1 MNFYCD
7 SGGVIFH
14 VDPERIFQGSAGVNK
29 IRFVGQ
35 FPSNAQVLVSYKLPN
50 GIWTVPKYMTF
61 VSALEEV
68 QAPNGGIFSVWESL
82 LGATPKVDSSGAP
95 VLVDGV
101 QQYELDYTI
110 TQNAGTVDVQFFV
123 YAPAEQSNVQNGA
136 RLATEISSITV
147 EKGVPVVVPEYS
159 ETDDYEV
166 LLQQILN
173 ALTGIVSEYQDV
185 EQRLTTAE
193 NNIGVLQEDT
203 ANLRTELDEL
213 TDTVDNLDADLTTAE
228 ENIETLQNDVNVVEN
243 DIVQLKTSVAIVQI
257 KANNLQ
263 NEVDGLQDDVSG
275 ITTDVQNIREA
286 LDLAEITETVEVTDK
301 YNFRQTANGLTLYPG
316 QPTTLLKVEGDTIAT
331 INKFNASAIS
341 NSNIT
346 VADEGRT
353 ITLVT
358 GAGASPSN
366 YGIGKLQ
373 DLCPTLHIGDTVYLY
388 GTGAINGLCNSLFNN
403 LLPFNSSTPTVLT
416 DEILNT
422 DLFINCGVITS
433 STTITDL
440 QITKLQNATWTP
452 YFEGLKSAEFA
463 GVEITGKNLFNPNR
477 TNYPNDTWLSPDMPR
492 DLSNPYLFRGMS
504 ASGYYSVGNVSMQYE
519 NGVLEFTT
527 TGGGYGVGFNIPC
540 APKQKYAISFKTLGD
555 TMPSK
560 NVGFYKNGVC
570 IGYQVNVAETITAPT
585 PQDCDQLMVVFANNV
600 AGTFK
605 ITDIQIQIGTNATA
619 YVPYTDPSV
628 FAFPNTVNPL
638 GQTID
643 FEQKKIVNK
652 YTQLIELD
660 GTENWSFYA
669 AIQSNG
675 VLLSG
680 YSNLEGAT
688 GICTDANVV
697 TGNIPNSIRFYV
709 GALIWFGVLTMLG
722 IAGSAVIT
730 DAAEQASAVASFK
743 AYLANRKANGNPVT
757 ILAMLNTTTETQ
769 FTVGQIAAGDSYLPY
784 TGGTE
789 TVDNANAEY
798 GVENTVTQEYDIV
811 NKIGG

>member
-68 QAPNGGIFSVWESL
+68 QAPNGGIFCVWESL
-82 LGATPKVDSSGAP
+82 LGATPKVDENGAP

-110 TQNAGTVDVQFFV
+110 TQNAGTVNVQFFV
-123 YAPAEQSNVQNGA
+123 YAPAEQSNVQNGV

-173 ALTGIVSEYQDV
+173 ALTGIVSEYQDLS
-185 EQRLTTAE
+185 ERLTTAE

-228 ENIETLQNDVNVVEN
+228 ENIATLQGKSIEQQNQINVLSESTANITND
-243 DIVQLKTSVAIVQI
+243 LLPI
-257 KANNLQ
+257 KRNIS
-263 NEVDGLQDDVSG
+263 DLQDDVSG

-301 YNFRQTANGLTLYPG
+301 YNSRQTENGLTLYPG

-353 ITLVT
+353 ITLVVT

-422 DLFINCGVITS
+422 DLFINCGVVTS

-440 QITKLQNATWTP
+440 QITKVQNAPWTP

-463 GVEITGKNLFNPNR
+463 GIE
-477 TNYPNDTWLSPDMPR
+477 
-492 DLSNPYLFRGMS
+492 
-504 ASGYYSVGNVSMQYE
+504 
-519 NGVLEFTT
+519 
-527 TGGGYGVGFNIPC
+527 
-540 APKQKYAISFKTLGD
+540 
-555 TMPSK
+555 SK
-560 NVGFYKNGVC
+560 N
-570 IGYQVNVAETITAPT
+570 AEETKTS
-585 PQDCDQLMVVFANNV
+585 
-600 AGTFK
+600 TF
-605 ITDIQIQIGTNATA
+605 D
-619 YVPYTDPSV
+619 
-628 FAFPNTVNPL
+628 FPNTVNPL

-643 FEQKKIVNK
+643 FENKKIVD
-652 YTQLIELD
+652 YSIELSID
-660 GTENWSFYA
+660 GAVSWTYVVSGGKPSAYCYGLMPYNESSAYPAVATDGITSINTVGWWIIGSGNRTLIWKDCFEYLGLNESWANKTSPTNEEIAA
-669 AIQSNG
+669 AISALQNFFATRVSN
-675 VLLSG
+675 
-680 YSNLEGAT
+680 N
-688 GICTDANVV
+688 
-697 TGNIPNSIRFYV
+697 
-709 GALIWFGVLTMLG
+709 
-722 IAGSAVIT
+722 
-730 DAAEQASAVASFK
+730 
-743 AYLANRKANGNPVT
+743 NPVKLRYISSVLQSET
-757 ILAMLNTTTETQ
+757 PFTEAQT
-769 FTVGQIAAGDSYLPY
+769 AAGDSYLPY

-789 TVDNANAEY
+789 TIDNANAEY

>member
-82 LGATPKVDSSGAP
+82 LGATPKVDSNGAP

-123 YAPAEQSNVQNGA
+123 YAPAEQSNVQNGT

-173 ALTGIVSEYQDV
+173 ALTAYVDAYQDV

-213 TDTVDNLDADLTTAE
+213 TEKVDDLDADLTTAE
-228 ENIETLQNDVNVVEN
+228 ENIATLQNDVNVVEN
-243 DIVQLKTSVAIVQI
+243 DIVQLKTSVSIVQI
-257 KANNLQ
+257 KATNLQ
-263 NEVDGLQDDVSG
+263 NEVDDLQNDVSG

-301 YNFRQTANGLTLYPG
+301 YNSRQTANGLTLYPE

-331 INKFNASAIS
+331 INRLDLSSVNNSILEITENGKKITTNGTGSYVASQ
-341 NSNIT
+341 
-346 VADEGRT
+346 
-353 ITLVT
+353 
-358 GAGASPSN
+358 
-366 YGIGKLQ
+366 IGVLQ
-373 DLCPTLHIGDTVYLY
+373 DLCPTIHIGDVIYLY
-388 GTGAINGLCNSLFNN
+388 CKDDLAVLPSGLVDANN
-403 LLPFNSSTPTVLT
+403 NVVIPV
-416 DEILNT
+416 NT
-422 DLFINCGVITS
+422 A
-433 STTITDL
+433 TTITAEMLATTVHLGIIPFTQGFVIEDL
-440 QITKLQNATWTP
+440 QITKVQNAPWTP

-463 GVEITGKNLFNPNR
+463 GVE
-477 TNYPNDTWLSPDMPR
+477 
-492 DLSNPYLFRGMS
+492 
-504 ASGYYSVGNVSMQYE
+504 
-519 NGVLEFTT
+519 
-527 TGGGYGVGFNIPC
+527 
-540 APKQKYAISFKTLGD
+540 
-555 TMPSK
+555 SK
-560 NVGFYKNGVC
+560 N
-570 IGYQVNVAETITAPT
+570 AEETETST
-585 PQDCDQLMVVFANNV
+585 LV
-600 AGTFK
+600 
-605 ITDIQIQIGTNATA
+605 
-619 YVPYTDPSV
+619 
-628 FAFPNTVNPL
+628 FPNTVNPL

-643 FEQKKIVNK
+643 FENKKIVD
-652 YTQLIELD
+652 YGVELVLT
-660 GTENWSFYA
+660 GTESWVYSNANLWGSIGPSLYIWDFLPESGSNF
-669 AIQSNG
+669 QSNA
-675 VLLSG
+675 VSTDG
-680 YSNLEGAT
+680 YLEVKFNGT
-688 GICTDANVV
+688 LPK
-697 TGNIPNSIRFYV
+697 GNI
-709 GALIWFGVLTMLG
+709 VLGSGNRAFWWYACFNYLG
-722 IAGSAVIT
+722 LDASWADKDNPTAEEQTTAIAN
-730 DAAEQASAVASFK
+730 FK
-743 AYLANRKANGNPVT
+743 AYLAQRYADGNPVIIRYVAPSVQSET
-757 ILAMLNTTTETQ
+757 PFTEEQT
-769 FTVGQIAAGDSYLPY
+769 AAGDSYIPY

-789 TVDNANAEY
+789 TVDNANAEW
-798 GVENTVTQEYDIV
+798 GLENTVTQEYDIV